1 MQNLLYN
8 KLTLVIVSYKSKDI
22 ILTNLNVIEKFR
34 SVIVDN
40 DNDPELKKTLS
51 QYKNINYLALS
62 KNIGFGKANNLGVSH
77 ATTEYVLILNPD
89 IKVDYD
95 SILKLFNTFFKYKN
109 VGVVGPILLD

>member
-40 DNDPELKKTLS
+40 DNDPELKKKHLVNIKTL
-51 QYKNINYLALS
+51 I
-62 KNIGFGKANNLGVSH
+62 I
-77 ATTEYVLILNPD
+77 
-89 IKVDYD
+89 
-95 SILKLFNTFFKYKN
+95 
-109 VGVVGPILLD
+109 